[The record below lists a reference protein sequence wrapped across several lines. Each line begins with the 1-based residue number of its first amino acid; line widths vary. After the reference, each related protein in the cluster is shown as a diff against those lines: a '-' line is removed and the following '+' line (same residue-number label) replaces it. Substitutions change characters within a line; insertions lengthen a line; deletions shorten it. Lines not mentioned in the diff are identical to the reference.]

1 MTFSFFHI
9 KLYPLLIILVLSLF
23 TACEDEIPTGV
34 IESSRNSLVIKK
46 IIVSD
51 WFAYSPN
58 DSLFKFQVEINN
70 SDFIKEFWVQLRLA
84 DGSETLIEYMALKD
98 DGDLTGSGDISAGDN
113 IFSVLLP
120 MSKQFPSGKYVI
132 EGFVLEKNE
141 ASLDAKKVFAFYL
154 DYNSESENYSPEI
167 TEVIVPS
174 SGSVNQRIT
183 LSVKVSD
190 PNGLND
196 IIEVY
201 YELYRP
207 DETQVKNSQGISKF
221 PMFDDGNSS
230 KNGDANAGD
239 GVYTVFIRF
248 PEGQPLGKWRFVF
261 SARDRSGAISK
272 PVEFYF
278 ILN

>member
-23 TACEDEIPTGV
+23 TACKDEILTGI

-46 IIVSD
+46 IIAPE
-51 WFAYSPN
+51 WFAYSPG
-58 DSLFKFQVEINN
+58 DSLYKFQVEINN
-70 SDFIKEFWVQLRLA
+70 SDIIKEFWVRLRLH
-84 DGSETLIEYMALKD
+84 DGSETLIEYLPLKD
-98 DGDLTGSGDISAGDN
+98 DGNLKSSGDTIAGDN
-113 IFSVLLP
+113 VYSGLLP
-120 MSKQFPSGKYVI
+120 MSKQFPAGKYVI

-141 ASLDAKKVFAFYL
+141 ASVDAKKVFAFYL
-154 DYNSESENYSPEI
+154 DYTSESENYSPEI

-207 DETQVKNSQGISKF
+207 DGTQVKNSQGITKF
-221 PMFDDGNSS
+221 PMFDDGNSNI
-230 KNGDANAGD
+230 NGDANAGD
-239 GVYTVFIRF
+239 GVYTVSLTF
-248 PEGQPLGKWRFVF
+248 PDGQPSGKWRFVF
-261 SARDRSGAISK
+261 GARDRAGAISQ
-272 PVEFYF
+272 PVESYF